1 MSTENV
7 SNNISNNISYGNRI
21 DLNKALE
28 NAINNEKLLRK
39 NDNRYKQ
46 TIWSKRLKEHFND
59 KDIQLDISKYDNL

>member
-1 MSTENV
+1 MSTENNLY
-7 SNNISNNISYGNRI
+7 NNSYENRI

-28 NAINNEKLLRK
+28 NAINNENLLRK